1 MLSNALNRRVSYIAI
16 IAFLLSIMSLTSF
29 TPINVYA
36 ATSAFSIIQA
46 ENYSIL
52 NGSDIKKIDNGSG
65 GSALGYISTGDY
77 AAYNN
82 IDFGSTGAVFFKAR
96 VATQFSD
103 ITIQIR
109 SGSSS
114 GNLLGTLSLPSTGN
128 FDTYIEASCNIN
140 YTTGINNIYLVFSGP
155 LNIDWFTFIP
165 ASSVSQTPA
174 ITPTATATGSGQTYN
189 FPRIEAENYSNLIGE
204 EIKSIRIPD
213 GYGIGYIN
221 AGDYAIYNNVNFGFN
236 PSLFRIRLATASST
250 NIEIRVGNQNGTL
263 IGNLSVPS
271 TGSWDTFEEISCSIS
286 NAITGTN
293 NLYLVFKGPVNI
305 DWFAIIQ
312 AQNTPTPTPVPTSP
326 PVSVKRSAFIEIQA
340 ESYDYTNAKYIQSF
354 GISGGGTAIGYLLS
368 DDYIVFNNVDFGIG
382 AINLKARVATGENT
396 RMEIR
401 TDSPTGTLLADLQIN
416 STGDWNTYHEITYPI
431 SSIVAGTKS
440 LYIVFKGPINFDWI
454 VFSPFESYES
464 IDAYLR
470 IEAENYTGVSSSNI
484 KKVGNV
490 ICYIQSGNYIVFN
503 KLISIAEQ
511 NLSKR
516 TLQMHLARLPILK

>member
-213 GYGIGYIN
+213 GYG
-221 AGDYAIYNNVNFGFN
+221 
-236 PSLFRIRLATASST
+236 
-250 NIEIRVGNQNGTL
+250 RV
-263 IGNLSVPS
+263 
-271 TGSWDTFEEISCSIS
+271 
-286 NAITGTN
+286 
-293 NLYLVFKGPVNI
+293 Y
-305 DWFAIIQ
+305 
-312 AQNTPTPTPVPTSP
+312 
-326 PVSVKRSAFIEIQA
+326 
-340 ESYDYTNAKYIQSF
+340 
-354 GISGGGTAIGYLLS
+354 
-368 DDYIVFNNVDFGIG
+368 
-382 AINLKARVATGENT
+382 
-396 RMEIR
+396 
-401 TDSPTGTLLADLQIN
+401 
-416 STGDWNTYHEITYPI
+416 
-431 SSIVAGTKS
+431 
-440 LYIVFKGPINFDWI
+440 
-454 VFSPFESYES
+454 
-464 IDAYLR
+464 
-470 IEAENYTGVSSSNI
+470 
-484 KKVGNV
+484 
-490 ICYIQSGNYIVFN
+490 
-503 KLISIAEQ
+503 
-511 NLSKR
+511 
-516 TLQMHLARLPILK
+516 